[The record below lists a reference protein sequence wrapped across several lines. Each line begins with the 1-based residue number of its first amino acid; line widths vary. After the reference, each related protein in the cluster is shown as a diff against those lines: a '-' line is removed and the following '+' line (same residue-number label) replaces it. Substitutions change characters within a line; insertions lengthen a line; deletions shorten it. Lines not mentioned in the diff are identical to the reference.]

1 MRVAFI
7 TNLAP
12 YYRRPLFQA
21 LARRHEVDFYF
32 FSPGSERYVSSY
44 LLDDVRRDRASAAD
58 RYRRWTI
65 GGQAFVP
72 DLAWRLRRDR
82 YDAVVKCLNGK
93 LMTPWVAALARS
105 HRLPLVLWTGMWYH
119 PETRLHQ
126 VTAPITRLVYRQS
139 QAIVAYGEHVKRF
152 LVGDQNVDPSKV
164 FVAGQA
170 VDGTLFESAAKRRPP
185 ELPRR
190 EAVFV
195 GQLEERKGIRHL
207 LHAFSQIAEPEA
219 RLVVIG
225 DGALRLEVERQ
236 SRIDPRV
243 EVAGPLSQPQLADR
257 LARASFLVL
266 PSITTRTDR
275 EPWGLVVNEAMHS
288 GIPVIASTAV
298 GAAAGGLVQHE
309 TTGLVVPEGDAA
321 ALRRALERLIRDA
334 PLARKLGAQA
344 SVSVRAFDYTSMVAA
359 FDAALRRA
367 TTGPPASR
375 RP

>member
-12 YYRRPLFQA
+12 YYRQPLFRA
-21 LARRHEVDFYF
+21 LASRHEIDFFF
-32 FSPGSERYVSSY
+32 FSPGSERYVTPY
-44 LLDDVRRDRASAAD
+44 LLQDVGEDGVDGAD
-58 RYRRWTI
+58 EYRRWTI

-93 LMTPWVAALARS
+93 LMTPWVVALARS
-105 HRLPLVLWTGMWYH
+105 RRLPLILWTGMWYH

-126 VTAPITRLVYRQS
+126 LTAPMTRLLYRQS
-139 QAIVAYGEHVKRF
+139 EAIVAYGEHVKRF
-152 LVGDQNVDPSKV
+152 LVLDQNVDPSKI

-170 VDGTLFESAAKRRPP
+170 VDGTLFESAAKQRP
-185 ELPRR
+185 ELPQQR

-195 GQLEERKGIRHL
+195 GQLEERKGIRDL
-207 LHAFSQIAEPEA
+207 LSAFSRISEPDA

-225 DGALRLEVERQ
+225 DGALRREVERH
-236 SRIDPRV
+236 SGIDPRI
-243 EVAGPLSQPQLADR
+243 EVLGPLSQVQLANR
-257 LARASFLVL
+257 LARAAFLVL

-309 TTGLVVPEGDAA
+309 TTGLVVPERDTR
-321 ALRRALERLIRDA
+321 ALQRALERLLGDEV
-334 PLARKLGAQA
+334 LARRMGAHA
-344 SVSVRAFDYTSMVAA
+344 SALVRAFDYSSMVAA
-359 FDAALRRA
+359 FDAALQRA
-367 TTGPPASR
+367 TSRPPQAQTR
-375 RP
+375 